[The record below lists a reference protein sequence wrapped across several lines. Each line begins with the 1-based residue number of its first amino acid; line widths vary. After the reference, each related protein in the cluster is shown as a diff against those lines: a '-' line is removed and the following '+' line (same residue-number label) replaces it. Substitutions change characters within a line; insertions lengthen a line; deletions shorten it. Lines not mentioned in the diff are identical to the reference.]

1 MKTTGTFAR
10 PEDAIESF
18 WRYIFGEIAKRL
30 LRHSRLKD
38 NNSSVCPRR
47 LWVLGREGD
56 LPYQVM
62 FLSNPE
68 GSYTRSPD
76 ELRHRRRKYE

>member
-30 LRHSRLKD
+30 LRHLRLKD
-38 NNSSVCPRR
+38 KNSSVCPKR
-47 LWVLGREGD
+47 LGFLG
-56 LPYQVM
+56 
-62 FLSNPE
+62 
-68 GSYTRSPD
+68 
-76 ELRHRRRKYE
+76 K

>member
-10 PEDAIESF
+10 LEGAIESF
-18 WRYIFGEIAKRL
+18 WRYIFCEIAKRL

-38 NNSSVCPRR
+38 NNSSVCPKR
-47 LWVLGREGD
+47 LWVLGRLGG

-62 FLSNPE
+62 LCLTWKFMYSF
-68 GSYTRSPD
+68 PD
-76 ELRHRRRKYE
+76 QLRHRRRKYE